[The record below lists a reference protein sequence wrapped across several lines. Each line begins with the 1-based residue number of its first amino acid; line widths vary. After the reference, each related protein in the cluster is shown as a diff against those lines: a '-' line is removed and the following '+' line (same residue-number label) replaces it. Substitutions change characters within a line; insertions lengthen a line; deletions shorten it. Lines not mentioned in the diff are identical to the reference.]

1 MWPLWTIAAIPIP
14 LLALLIWSL
23 WRTARLREEKHAL
36 QIRLIEAE
44 VRLEQER
51 KTAQDKAELLI
62 QAHSRLSESFK
73 ALSSEALNSNS
84 LAFLNLATTHLEKF
98 QESAKGDL
106 QTRQKAIDEL
116 VKPIR
121 ETIDRVDHK
130 IQDMEKARSLAYGS
144 LSEQIRAM
152 ISTQTQ
158 LQHETAN
165 LSKALRMPHVRGR
178 WGEIQLRRVVEI
190 AGMVEYC
197 DFTQQESQMGD
208 DRRLRPDLIVKLP
221 NGKQIVVDSK
231 TPLQAYLEALET
243 QDDELRLAKL
253 KDHARQVRLHISQL
267 SAKSYWDQ
275 FQPTPEFVILF
286 LPGETFFSAA
296 LEQDPSLIE
305 CGAEQRVMLAT
316 PTTLIALLRTV
327 AHGWK
332 QELIA
337 KNAQQISAL
346 GRTLYERL
354 RIFGEHFDD
363 IRRGLENTVEAYN
376 RAVGSI
382 ENRVMVAARRFKE
395 LGATSDKEL
404 EILSSVEKRPL
415 PMKMPCTF
423 GILKGKIKI
432 AKGFDAPLPDNLLAE
447 FESGPLI
454 PLPEQNT
461 QEMQS

>member
-1 MWPLWTIAAIPIP
+1 MMMIPLWWLGLMAVPFLS
-14 LLALLIWSL
+14 LLFFCIWKMV
-23 WRTARLREEKHAL
+23 RLREEKHAME
-36 QIRLIEAE
+36 IRLAEAH

-51 KTAQDKAELLI
+51 QNALEKAGLY
-62 QAHSRLSESFK
+62 SESFK
-73 ALSSEALNSNS
+73 ALSSEVLNSNS
-84 LAFLNLATTHLEKF
+84 RAFLNLATTHLEKY

-106 QTRQKAIDEL
+106 QARHRAIDEL

-121 ETIDRVDHK
+121 ETIERVDHK
-130 IQDMEKARSLAYGS
+130 IQDMEKARSQAYGS
-144 LSEQIRAM
+144 LGEQIRAM
-152 ISTQTQ
+152 IASQTQ
-158 LQHETAN
+158 LQNETAN

-197 DFTQQESQMGD
+197 DFAQQESQSAD
-208 DRRLRPDLIVKLP
+208 DRRLRPDLIIKLP

-231 TPLQAYLEALET
+231 TPLQAYLEALEAH
-243 QDDELRLAKL
+243 DENIRLAKL
-253 KDHARQVRLHISQL
+253 KDHARQVRVHIAQL

-305 CGAEQRVMLAT
+305 CGVEQRVMLAT

-354 RIFGEHFDD
+354 RIFTEHFDG

-376 RAVGSI
+376 KAVGSI
-382 ENRVMVAARRFKE
+382 EHRVMVTARRFKE
-395 LGATSDKEL
+395 LGASSEKEL
-404 EILSSVEKRPL
+404 DFLTQVDKLPVPLKLPGEIQGE
-415 PMKMPCTF
+415 
-423 GILKGKIKI
+423 
-432 AKGFDAPLPDNLLAE
+432 
-447 FESGPLI
+447 
-454 PLPEQNT
+454 
-461 QEMQS
+461 

>member
-1 MWPLWTIAAIPIP
+1 MMMIPLWWLAAV
-14 LLALLIWSL
+14 ALPFLPVLFFCL
-23 WRTARLREEKHAL
+23 WKIARLREERH
-36 QIRLIEAE
+36 QVEIRLAEAE

-51 KTAQDKAELLI
+51 KNSHEKAELF
-62 QAHSRLSESFK
+62 SESFK

-84 LAFLNLATTHLEKF
+84 RAFLNLATTHLEKY

-106 QTRQKAIDEL
+106 QARHKAIDDL

-121 ETIDRVDHK
+121 ETIEKVDTK
-130 IQDMEKARSLAYGS
+130 IQDMEKARMLTYGS
-144 LSEQIRAM
+144 LAEQIRAM
-152 ISTQTQ
+152 IASQTQ
-158 LQHETAN
+158 LQTETAN

-197 DFTQQESQMGD
+197 DFAQQESHSSD
-208 DRRLRPDLIVKLP
+208 ERRLRPDLIIKLP

-231 TPLQAYLEALET
+231 TPLQAYLEALESP
-243 QDDELRLAKL
+243 DENSRLAKL
-253 KDHARQVRLHISQL
+253 KDHARQVRVHVSQL

-275 FQPTPEFVILF
+275 FQPTPEFVVLF
-286 LPGETFFSAA
+286 MPGETFFSAA

-305 CGAEQRVMLAT
+305 CGVEQRVMLAT

-346 GRTLYERL
+346 GRTLYDRL
-354 RIFGEHFDD
+354 RIFTEHFDG

-376 RAVGSI
+376 KAVGSI
-382 ENRVMVAARRFKE
+382 EHRVMVTARRFKE
-395 LGATSDKEL
+395 LGASSEKEL
-404 EILSSVEKRPL
+404 DFLNPVDKLPVPL
-415 PMKMPCTF
+415 K
-423 GILKGKIKI
+423 
-432 AKGFDAPLPDNLLAE
+432 LPGEPGAE
-447 FESGPLI
+447 
-454 PLPEQNT
+454 
-461 QEMQS
+461 